1 MNKTWT
7 LEVKEDPKNGDAILE
22 FPDDLMQQAGWKEG
36 DTLDWIDNKDGSWT
50 LKKKEP
56 TQFVLVE
63 CVSTFRQRYMIEVPV
78 GIDQYGKDKSEWALD
93 TVAMEDAKEF
103 SQEYI
108 GEQIVSHRIVTR
120 EEALALCDKDNEY
133 GKDWDEEIKMK
144 NFFTLWQNQNG

>member
-7 LEVKEDPKNGDAILE
+7 LEVKEDPENGDAILE

-103 SQEYI
+103 SQEHI
-108 GEQIVSHRIVTR
+108 GEQIVSHRIVTK
-120 EEALALCDKDNEY
+120 EEALGLCDKDNEY
-133 GKDWDEEIKMK
+133 GKDWDEETKMK

>member
-1 MNKTWT
+1 
-7 LEVKEDPKNGDAILE
+7 
-22 FPDDLMQQAGWKEG
+22 MQQAGWKEG

-63 CVSTFRQRYMIEVPV
+63 CISTFRHRYMVEVPV

-103 SQEYI
+103 SQEHI
-108 GEQIVSHRIVTR
+108 GEQIVSHRIVTK
-120 EEALALCDKDNEY
+120 EEALKLCDKDNEY
-133 GKDWDEEIKMK
+133 GKDWDEETKMK

>member
-103 SQEYI
+103 SQEHI

-133 GKDWDEEIKMK
+133 GKDWDEETKMK